1 MGRGQEAK
9 RHGVS
14 RMAMNRQLGLFQD
27 KGLISLEKKR
37 IVILRP
43 DELKK
48 RIY

>member
-1 MGRGQEAK
+1 
-9 RHGVS
+9 
-14 RMAMNRQLGLFQD
+14 MNKQLGLFQD
-27 KGLISLEKKR
+27 RELISIEKKR

>member
-1 MGRGQEAK
+1 
-9 RHGVS
+9 
-14 RMAMNRQLGLFQD
+14 MAMNRQLGLFQD
-27 KGLISLEKKR
+27 KGLISLEQKR